1 MSRSKFVLCQD
12 CLKVSIYS
20 DARHNEDELC
30 TCGGQ
35 FCGCSHCNAQAEQ
48 IVADDKNHVLHG
60 LSDAALFELSEA

>member
-1 MSRSKFVLCQD
+1 MSRSMFVLCQD

-30 TCGGQ
+30 SCGGQ
-35 FCGCSHCNAQAEQ
+35 FCGCSFCNAEAKQ

-60 LSDAALFELSEA
+60 LSDSTLFELSEA

>member
-1 MSRSKFVLCQD
+1 MTRSKFVLCQD

-30 TCGGQ
+30 SCGGQ
-35 FCGCSHCNAQAEQ
+35 FCGCSSCDSQAQQ
-48 IVADDKNHVLHG
+48 IVDNDKNHVLHG